1 MELPESLIQEEMRA
15 VVEQTAGQLAQQ
27 GLDVRKLL
35 TPDLV
40 RSLLDTS
47 RPEAEE
53 RLKAR
58 LALEALA
65 EAEAIAVDPSAVE
78 ARVRELRLIAA
89 EQPRYNRRS
98 RRPEAQTWLKLT
110 VESAPRLSVVRTVAD
125 PESTGARYLG
135 PFPSRH
141 AAQAAAEALVLA
153 HPLQIGRAHV

>member
-1 MELPESLIQEEMRA
+1 MSAAQRTKRHLAKDLPDAPGVYIFQDP
-15 VVEQTAGQLAQQ
+15 QGTALYVG
-27 GLDVRKLL
+27 RSRSIR
-35 TPDLV
+35 TRV
-40 RSLLDTS
+40 RSYFTA
-47 RPEAEE
+47 AEQ
-53 RLKAR
+53 RAR
-58 LALEALA
+58 MA
-65 EAEAIAVDPSAVE
+65 EMIRIADKVVPVVCATDLE

-89 EQPRYNRRS
+89 EQPRYNRHS